1 MPQRVRQRPSH
12 LVPELT
18 TMQRYTGRAAQ
29 ALSPPPFRC
38 DGFVRDG
45 VITDRSGASLLL
57 SELPPFLRALLVTDG
72 TVTKIL
78 EAYFW
83 EPVVVDTLA
92 QRIESALEP
101 VAWIELAAGD
111 NCLLRDARLRGTH
124 SSRSFAEA
132 FSLIR
137 IELIPPGFRQRLI
150 DREIGIGVL
159 IRDSGLESYREILDV
174 GLDRMAD
181 GAAAVFRTYR
191 IFIERQPVMLIT
203 EYFPL
208 ALY

>member
-1 MPQRVRQRPSH
+1 MR
-12 LVPELT
+12 
-18 TMQRYTGRAAQ
+18 RYFGRAFQ
-29 ALSPPPFRC
+29 APTQPPFRC
-38 DGFVRDG
+38 EGFTRDGF
-45 VITDRSGASLLL
+45 IHATSGDSVALNL
-57 SELPPFLRALLVTDG
+57 LPPFLRALLVTDG

-83 EPVVVDTLA
+83 EPVAVDTLE
-92 QRIESALEP
+92 QRFE
-101 VAWIELAAGD
+101 VAADAVPWIQVTPGD
-111 NCLLRDARLRGTH
+111 RCLVRDARLRGTD
-124 SSRSFAEA
+124 SDRTFADA

-159 IRDSGLESYREILDV
+159 IRDSGLESYREVLDV
-174 GLDRMAD
+174 GLDRTAD

-191 IFIERQPVMLIT
+191 IFIDKRPVILIT

-208 ALY
+208 ALYR